1 MPYVE
6 LHAHSSYSFLD
17 GASLPEELA
26 VRAAELGY
34 PALALTDHDG
44 VYGSLEFA
52 HAAKHFGVRPIT
64 GAELTLADRSHVT
77 VLVET
82 AKGYA
87 NLCRLI
93 TAAHAH
99 TRPEGK
105 ETQPPA
111 DPALDQALLEELNEG
126 LVCLSG
132 CARHGLA
139 VRNPNGA
146 ARLARAFGRER
157 FFVELQRPYER
168 GDARRNAGLRDLAA
182 SLGVPTIVTGDVHAH
197 HLRRAA
203 LQDVLVAIRH
213 RSSLDGC
220 EAERRGNH
228 ECVLLSPAEMVER
241 FPEDRAAVARTVEL
255 AERLRFDLTEEL
267 GYRYPDFSDSPEP
280 AIVQLAHVCK
290 RTFEDRYPR
299 GHKLRREARARLD
312 EELKLIDELGLAG
325 FFLLHWDVLELA
337 RECALEVR
345 GRDSPRHAL
354 PPGRGRGSSVG
365 SLVCYLTGLSHV
377 DPVGAELSLGRFLNR
392 ELDSVPDIDLDFPRD
407 IREKLIVAVTER
419 YGREHAA
426 LVASFSTYRSR
437 GAIRDVG
444 KALGLPYAEL
454 ERIARVSEGWNAKRV
469 AEELQQLPDADRKLL
484 SPRWRAFGELCH
496 EIAGLPRHISQHP
509 GGMVISSRPLVEL
522 VPVQPAAMA
531 GRQMCQWDKDSC
543 ADAGFLKIDLL
554 GLGMLSAVEDCV
566 DQIARLQGKPIDLSR
581 IPLDDKAVYEE
592 IQRADTIGDF
602 QIESRAQMQSL
613 LRTRPENIDDLTVQ
627 VALVRPGPIQGKAV
641 HPYIEHRQRLREDPS
656 FVPPVDHPLLADCL
670 RSTLGVVVFQDQVLE
685 VAIALA
691 GFSVGEAEGLRR
703 AMSRKRSHDAL
714 EAYRE
719 RFVEGA
725 LRKGVDAETADM
737 VYDKL
742 VGFSGFGFPKS
753 HAAAF
758 GLLAYQ
764 SAWLRHHYPAEFLC
778 ALLNAQPMGFYP
790 PATLVRDGQRRG
802 VETRPPDVNVSAAK
816 CAVEDGAVRIGIDY
830 VNGIGEDR
838 GGGCR
843 RGARAGANRSPSVR
857 DLAQRTQLSEHGLET
872 LIVAGA
878 CDCFELPRRQL
889 LWQLGLVPR
898 SQSVPGSGGEEKQL
912 ALPLDPTAA
921 TPELPEPTVW
931 ERMLAD
937 YRTTNLSVGVHPH
950 GAPACA
956 SAGWRDLLARPR
968 ERAGPRAGGDRGN
981 GCRTAAARDRERRR
995 LHADRGRVRPGQPD
1009 RAAVGLRQAPS
1020 DRPRRAAHPRA
1031 RPLRTDRA
1039 QPERPRP
1046 LARDT
1051 RAARAPDL
1059 AGVRSGRQPA
1069 RAPTTSATADS
1080 VGLRRLLIG
1089 SRCSIERP
1097 SCALRLKAV
1106 LTSATWVNACGKL
1119 PSWRRVS
1126 GSHSSASRPR
1136 SLRRSRSRSKD
1147 LLGLVVPSLEREI
1160 VGEPEGARE
1169 ERALAGRQPV
1179 DGPCL
1184 FVVRCT
1190 GRRARRARGHARSP
1204 RPCRPCAGRPPGGSR
1219 RAGSSAGSRP
1229 AASSRTTA

>member
-1 MPYVE
+1 MTVELQPEFPHRTRRKDKLSPSAAKSSTVPYVE

-26 VRAAELGY
+26 VSAAELGY

-77 VLVET
+77 VLVEN

-99 TRPEGK
+99 TRPEGR
-105 ETQPPA
+105 ESQPPA
-111 DPALDQALLEELNEG
+111 DPALDQRLLEELKDG

-132 CARHGLA
+132 CARHGVA
-139 VRNPNGA
+139 VRNPNA
-146 ARLARAFGRER
+146 ASRLARAFGCDR

-168 GDARRNAGLRDLAA
+168 GDARRNADLRDLAEL
-182 SLGVPTIVTGDVHAH
+182 LGVRTIVTGDVHAH
-197 HLRRAA
+197 HQRRAP

-213 RSSLDGC
+213 RSALDGC
-220 EAERRGNH
+220 EAERRGNR
-228 ECVLLSPAEMVER
+228 ECVLLSPAEVVER

-280 AIVQLAHVCK
+280 AIVQLAHVCN
-290 RTFEDRYPR
+290 RTFEERYPR
-299 GHKLRREARARLD
+299 DHRLRHQARVRLE
-312 EELKLIDELGLAG
+312 EELKLIDEIGLAG

-337 RECALEVR
+337 RECAFEVR

-377 DPVGAELSLGRFLNR
+377 DPVDAELSLGRFLNR

-454 ERIARVSEGWNAKRV
+454 ERIARVSEGWNAKRI
-469 AEELQQLPDADRKLL
+469 AEELQLLPDADRKMM
-484 SPRWRAFGELCH
+484 SPRWRAFAELCH

-509 GGMVISSRPLVEL
+509 GGMVVSSRPLVEL
-522 VPVQPAAMA
+522 VPVQPAAME
-531 GRQMCQWDKDSC
+531 GRQICQWDKDSC

-566 DQIARLQGKPIDLSR
+566 EQIARERGTVIDLSR
-581 IPLDDKAVYEE
+581 IRLDDPAVYAE
-592 IQRADTIGDF
+592 IQQADTVGVF
-602 QIESRAQMQSL
+602 QIESRAQMQML
-613 LRTRPENIDDLTVQ
+613 LRTRPENLDDLTIE

-641 HPYIEHRQRLREDPS
+641 HPYIEHRQRLRQDPG
-656 FVPPVDHPLLADCL
+656 FVPPVDHPLLAEPL
-670 RSTLGVVVFQDQVLE
+670 RETLGVVVFQDQVLE
-685 VAIALA
+685 VAMALA
-691 GFSVGEAEGLRR
+691 GFTVGEAEGLRR
-703 AMSRKRSHDAL
+703 AMSRKRSEEAL
-714 EAYRE
+714 EAFRG
-719 RFVEGA
+719 RFIDGA
-725 LRKGVDAETADM
+725 AAKGVDAETAHR

-790 PATLVRDGQRRG
+790 PASLVRDGQRRG
-802 VETRPPDVNVSAAK
+802 VHVLPADLNVSAVK
-816 CAVEDGAVRIGIDY
+816 CSLEQDAVRVGLGY
-830 VNGIGEDR
+830 VRSLGESDGEAVVAERER
-838 GGGCR
+838 GGAFR
-843 RGARAGANRSPSVR
+843 DVR
-857 DLAQRTQLSEHGLET
+857 ELAQRVPVDRASLEA
-872 LIVAGA
+872 LVVSGA
-878 CDCFELPRRQL
+878 CDAFGRPRREL
-889 LWQLGLVPR
+889 LWELGLAPR
-898 SQSVPGSGGEEKQL
+898 SQSIPGSGGEERQL
-912 ALPLDPTAA
+912 VLALDPTTAVPA
-921 TPELPEPTVW
+921 LPQQTDW

-937 YRTTNLSVGVHPH
+937 YRHTTMSVGVHPLALLRPYLPREVLSSADLSGVENRAPIEVAGMAVARQRPSTAKGVVFMLLEDEH
-950 GAPACA
+950 GQVNLIVPPPVYERFRPIVR
-956 SAGWRDLLARPR
+956 GEPLILARGIF
-968 ERAGPRAGGDRGN
+968 ERQ
-981 GCRTAAARDRERRR
+981 
-995 LHADRGRVRPGQPD
+995 GRNRNLVVVELETL
-1009 RAAVGLRQAPS
+1009 A
-1020 DRPRRAAHPRA
+1020 
-1031 RPLRTDRA
+1031 
-1039 QPERPRP
+1039 P
-1046 LARDT
+1046 LAR
-1051 RAARAPDL
+1051 
-1059 AGVRSGRQPA
+1059 
-1069 RAPTTSATADS
+1069 
-1080 VGLRRLLIG
+1080 
-1089 SRCSIERP
+1089 
-1097 SCALRLKAV
+1097 
-1106 LTSATWVNACGKL
+1106 
-1119 PSWRRVS
+1119 RVS
-1126 GSHSSASRPR
+1126 NEAEVSS
-1136 SLRRSRSRSKD
+1136 SL
-1147 LLGLVVPSLEREI
+1147 P
-1160 VGEPEGARE
+1160 PAHH
-1169 ERALAGRQPV
+1169 
-1179 DGPCL
+1179 
-1184 FVVRCT
+1184 F
-1190 GRRARRARGHARSP
+1190 GHR
-1204 RPCRPCAGRPPGGSR
+1204 
-1219 RAGSSAGSRP
+1219 
-1229 AASSRTTA
+1229 